1 MPLLHVVGIKFKA
14 EAQMDAE
21 KARQHFENDVR
32 LKDRM
37 PELVRSWSWGP
48 NVSLRERPEVNG
60 GMEYV
65 VTVVLDDKAALDQYG
80 PHPEHQKVKA
90 LQSSITEKIHVLD
103 TYVSDAAQSSSR
115 GEAAAAA
122 AAAAAACAGAVLGF
136 GLAAAL
142 FLQRRN

>member
-1 MPLLHVVGIKFKA
+1 
-14 EAQMDAE
+14 MDAE

-90 LQSSITEKIHVLD
+90 LQSSIVEKIHVVD
-103 TYVSDAAQSSSR
+103 THISYVPGVPSGGSCRATLT
-115 GEAAAAA
+115 
-122 AAAAAACAGAVLGF
+122 AACAGAVLGF

-142 FLQRRN
+142 ILQRRK